1 MPDITSPRWSVAIL
15 SAREDLE
22 TLLITLDASLAALS
36 GQDAVVDVLVN
47 GHGEVAHEF
56 GRAVQ
61 ARAGL
66 PDGVRVRVWELG
78 LRDKAHAWNT
88 YVHELWPGSVCT
100 FFVDGYA
107 SVQPDAFSR
116 LDARLAQA
124 PEAVAA
130 AAVPT
135 VGRSAAQVRA
145 WMLEASQ
152 IHGSLY
158 AVRGEALTRMR
169 ASGFRL
175 PLGFYRTDALL
186 GTLFN
191 FNLDP
196 PRHPWDE
203 RGIVVAADATWTI
216 RVSSLWR
223 VADLGAQTARVFRQA
238 VGRFEEAAIKE
249 HLYDRRR
256 SPLEIPSGPMALVDT
271 WMRRHP
277 ASALRLLAR
286 HPLALVR
293 LALVRWRTDWRLRED
308 APRCV
313 YPS

>member
-1 MPDITSPRWSVAIL
+1 MAIL
-15 SAREDLE
+15 SAREELE
-22 TLLITLDASLAALS
+22 TLLTTLDASLAALS

-47 GHGEVAHEF
+47 GHGGVARTLGETLQQR
-56 GRAVQ
+56 GGAPAKVT
-61 ARAGL
+61 
-66 PDGVRVRVWELG
+66 VRVWALP
-78 LRDKAHAWNT
+78 LRDKANAWNT
-88 YVHELWPGSVCT
+88 YVHQIWPGSACT

-107 SVQPDAFSR
+107 SVQPDAFTR

-124 PEAVAA
+124 AEAVAA

-135 VGRSAAQVRA
+135 VGRSAPQVRA

-158 AVRGEALTRMR
+158 AVRGEAIQRMR
-169 ASGFRL
+169 TTGFRL

-196 PRHPWDE
+196 PAHPWDE
-203 RGIVVAADATWTI
+203 RGIVVAADATWTM

-223 VADLGAQTARVFRQA
+223 VGDLGAQTARVFRQA

-256 SPLEIPSGPMALVDT
+256 SPLEIPSRPMALVDT